1 MGTAV
6 LHRRTVITTLGVGAM
21 ALASG
26 LTPRLARAD
35 GPGAD
40 PWLGY
45 DARLRALLETPPGD
59 GFQPAAEAALLAA
72 TNRYRSAQGAPP
84 LLPHA
89 GLERVARAA
98 AADMAS
104 RGFFDHHSPEGHAP
118 SVRVGLLAREL
129 CGASGENIAYQQ
141 GGDAPPT
148 ARSFFEQWRDSPG
161 HRANMVRSAYS
172 HAGHGVVRVD
182 DRTYAVATFAE
193 EQVRL
198 GGEPPLRVSDDGQFG
213 HAVTMAAPRFE
224 RFQISAPDGAEM
236 SAIMALGEMAQPP
249 AGAWRLRPHLAES
262 ESRFRVLWGPIFV
275 A

>member
-1 MGTAV
+1 M
-6 LHRRTVITTLGVGAM
+6 TTLGVGAA
-21 ALASG
+21 ALAGG
-26 LTPRLARAD
+26 LSPCLARAE
-35 GPGAD
+35 GYSAES
-40 PWLGY
+40 WLGY
-45 DARLRALLETPPGD
+45 DARLRTLLETPPGD
-59 GFQPAAEAALLAA
+59 GFQPGVEAALLVE
-72 TNRYRSAQGAPP
+72 TNRYRAAQGAPR
-84 LLPHA
+84 LAPHA
-89 GLERVARAA
+89 GLDRVARAA

-161 HRANMVRSAYS
+161 HRQNMVRPAYS
-172 HAGHGVVRVD
+172 HAGHGVVRMN

-198 GGEPPLRVSDDGQFG
+198 GGEPPLRVNDDQQFG
-213 HAVTMAAPRFE
+213 QAVAMAAPRFE
-224 RFQISAPDGAEM
+224 RFQISAPDGGGL
-236 SAIMALGEMAQPP
+236 SPIMELGEMAQLP
-249 AGAWRLRPHLAES
+249 AGAWRLRPHLAETAN
-262 ESRFRVLWGPIFV
+262 RFLVLWGPIFV